1 MTRQPGGRS
10 RSDDWLVRLEDSPV
24 SVGVG
29 TWLLDGSQ
37 LLDWLGSVGKLLT
50 CGWFQVDVATL
61 IVLLSF

>member
-29 TWLLDGSQ
+29 TWLLD
-37 LLDWLGSVGKLLT
+37 DWLGSVGKLLT